1 MFGATFASFLNV
13 LILRYPH
20 QPPTGR
26 SHCPRCR
33 HQLTALDL
41 VPIISWLMLRGQ
53 CRHCHARISLQ
64 YPLVEISGAIVAG
77 LEARSAIISHF
88 NPLIYIL
95 LFLVVSFLIVLFV
108 IDLRTM
114 LLPDIFIFI
123 LTGLILLTIL
133 ASTLPL
139 QPRAKT
145 PSALPFGEEVSRN
158 NNVAVLPW
166 GSPPSMGIYQALIGA
181 ALGSGLLLIL
191 WFITS
196 GRGIG
201 FGDVKI
207 MIPLGMLFG
216 PINTVLLLFTA
227 FICGGFLGTYLLVT
241 KQATLKTAVPFGPFL
256 AGVAIIFIL
265 FPHIPAD
272 LLSLII

>member
-13 LILRYPH
+13 IILRYPH
-20 QPPTGR
+20 QLPTGR
-26 SHCPRCR
+26 SHCPHCH
-33 HQLTALDL
+33 HQLTAWDL
-41 VPIISWLMLRGQ
+41 IPIISWFMLRGQ
-53 CRHCHARISLQ
+53 CRFCHTKISLQ
-64 YPLVEISGAIVAG
+64 YPLVEISGAVAAA
-77 LEARSAIISHF
+77 LLARSAIISHLH
-88 NPLIYIL
+88 PLIFLL
-95 LFLVVSFLIVLFV
+95 LFLVIALLIVLFL

-114 LLPDIFIFI
+114 LLPDLFIFI
-123 LTGLILLTIL
+123 LTGLVLLIII
-133 ASTLPL
+133 ANALPL
-139 QPRAKT
+139 ISRSDTTSLSPTTAKGFLNDDAV
-145 PSALPFGEEVSRN
+145 ALPI
-158 NNVAVLPW
+158 
-166 GSPPSMGIYQALIGA
+166 MGIFQALSGA
-181 ALGSGLLLIL
+181 ALGSSLLLIL

-256 AGVAIIFIL
+256 AGVAILFIL
-265 FPHIPAD
+265 FPSIPNY
-272 LLSLII
+272 LLSVIV